1 MLIFAFSIS
10 LLFFAKLLIRTFC
23 PYASVFQFF
32 FTSLVVCVFG
42 QEILIVLK
50 FACPGLKSRPQQAP
64 HPHPQAH
71 PHPQPQPHPHT
82 DSHTRTP
89 SLTGTAEKISRI
101 RRVVSLHVREFRGW
115 HRSL

>member
-1 MLIFAFSIS
+1 
-10 LLFFAKLLIRTFC
+10 
-23 PYASVFQFF
+23 
-32 FTSLVVCVFG
+32 VCFWARDFNRFKICLPWLEVKATTG
-42 QEILIVLK
+42 TH
-50 FACPGLKSRPQQAP
+50 P

-71 PHPQPQPHPHT
+71 PHPQPQPQPHT